1 MRNAFYYEVQG
12 AAHSLHFY
20 IILNLAE
27 KKEGERSYILLQQLA
42 KVLEQEMEQSVSE
55 INKRMTA
62 AAEDTEDS

>member
-27 KKEGERSYILLQQLA
+27 KKGERSYILLQQLA